1 MVDFQLIPKIDY
13 LKTKCYNSNV
23 VNNMIEVENIKYKIV
38 KNYRDAFNKEEFVN
52 KFTSFFAQYDF
63 IVGDIAYSKL
73 ILKVF
78 NNKDNKNFNKIN
90 DSKNIEKYIKENCA
104 YDCRY
109 YILEKI
115 KNDQEKKQKNKK
127 DSNQ

>member
-1 MVDFQLIPKIDY
+1 
-13 LKTKCYNSNV
+13 
-23 VNNMIEVENIKYKIV
+23 MIEVENIKYKIV

-52 KFTSFFAQYDF
+52 KFTSFFTQYDF

-73 ILKVF
+73 RLKGF